1 MFHYFETGLTCRFCV
16 RVCDSVNSS
25 PRNSNGRCRRCD
37 QLSKCCIE
45 CRVPGNQGIE
55 RLGRVVETG
64 TRVALRVTAQCVRT
78 CIYQY
83 VRRETL
89 ERLTTI
95 VGVTGTLDAGVTVL
109 FEVGP
114 VVLSSK
120 TAWALREDFK
130 DMARSTLRSGKMFE
144 KKQHVVTLIL

>member
-1 MFHYFETGLTCRFCV
+1 
-16 RVCDSVNSS
+16 
-25 PRNSNGRCRRCD
+25 
-37 QLSKCCIE
+37 
-45 CRVPGNQGIE
+45 
-55 RLGRVVETG
+55 
-64 TRVALRVTAQCVRT
+64 
-78 CIYQY
+78 